1 MSKDSIADSRERM
14 QQAAWKRLEEDA
26 RRVVERLLNTA
37 MEDERDEF
45 LGVGPYERSV
55 KRRGYRN
62 GFVTRSIGSRHGPLT
77 ARIPR
82 VRGTGARFQTRLL
95 AVYQRRQ
102 RHIERCAVEWVAAGM
117 STRQASWE
125 MHRAFGAV
133 LSAGTVS
140 RLVARLDEEIARFRR
155 RPHPEGFRYL
165 YLDGKHGKVS
175 RSRRRGRGR
184 GRARKRVLLLAWG
197 TRHDGAEELI
207 DFEVAPDESERSWD
221 GFLRRLRARGV
232 SEVNGLE
239 RIITDGDGG
248 LEAALAL
255 NYPETAHQ
263 ACVFHKV
270 KNLLGDLTDKSIKG
284 RIQGEAGRIFEA
296 PSRRRALG
304 RLKRWR
310 RRWHRREPVAVA
322 HFTAEIE
329 RLLLFYRSAWPE
341 RRRVKTSNPIER
353 FIGELDK
360 KFERVGVFPTARSWE
375 RATYLVYRQL
385 LERGYR
391 PTRTKRPF
399 THTS

>member
-1 MSKDSIADSRERM
+1 M
-14 QQAAWKRLEEDA
+14 QEAAWKRIEGES
-26 RRVVERLLNTA
+26 RRMTERLLNGA
-37 MEDERDEF
+37 MEAERDQF
-45 LGVGPYERSV
+45 LGVGPYERGPE
-55 KRRGYRN
+55 RRGYRN
-62 GFVTRSIGSRHGPLT
+62 GFITRSIDSRYGSLRL
-77 ARIPR
+77 RVPR
-82 VRGTGARFQTRLL
+82 VRGTGARFHTRLL
-95 AVYQRRQ
+95 AAYQRRQ

-117 STRQASWE
+117 STRQVSWE
-125 MHRAFGAV
+125 MHRAFEAV

-140 RLVARLDEEIARFRR
+140 RLVARLDEEIARFRQ

-184 GRARKRVLLLAWG
+184 GRARKRVLLLAWAI
-197 TRHDGAEELI
+197 RHDGAEELI
-207 DFEVAPDESERSWD
+207 DFQVAPDESERSWD

-232 SEVNGLE
+232 TQQNGLE

-255 NYPETAHQ
+255 NYPEMPHQ
-263 ACVFHKV
+263 ACVFHKI
-270 KNLLGDLTDKSIKG
+270 KNLLGDLADKSVKG

-296 PSRRRALG
+296 PTRRQAMR

-310 RRWHRREPVAVA
+310 LRWHRREPIAVA
-322 HFTAEIE
+322 HFTVEVE
-329 RLLLFYRSAWPE
+329 PLLLFYRSPWPE
-341 RRRVKTSNPIER
+341 RRRLKTSNPIER

-360 KFERVGVFPTARSWE
+360 KFERVGVFPSVRSWE
-375 RATYLVYRQL
+375 RITYLVYRQL

-391 PTRTKRPF
+391 PTRTKPLF